1 MGDNMHTNENTKSEV
16 AQLLAQIQAEY
27 ESGMLGFSG
36 LASGTTKHN
45 FITARMERIGQLH
58 HELCEIVGHDQG
70 TALLVHALEDAP
82 DNSEIAI

>member
-1 MGDNMHTNENTKSEV
+1 MHRSENARSEV

-36 LASGTTKHN
+36 LAAGTAKHQ

-58 HELCEIVGHDQG
+58 HELCELVGPDRG
-70 TALLVHALEDAP
+70 TALLVHALEDTP
-82 DNSEIAI
+82 DSPTLAL